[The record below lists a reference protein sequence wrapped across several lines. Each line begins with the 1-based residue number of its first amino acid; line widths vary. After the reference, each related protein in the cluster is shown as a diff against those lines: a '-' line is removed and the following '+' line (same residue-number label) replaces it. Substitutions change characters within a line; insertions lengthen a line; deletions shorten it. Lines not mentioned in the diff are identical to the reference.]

1 MRAIDALD
9 VDAATSLFAPQAEV
23 LTVYGREGKGV
34 DQARAVLAE
43 LLDELRETHHDLTSE
58 WNPEPGVWIAEVA
71 ATYRLKDFSRRGP
84 YLRAI
89 VLRVGDAGIE
99 QLRIY
104 GSREPP
110 LTVDAGGY
118 QEVLGPHGWLP
129 TL

>member
-1 MRAIDALD
+1 MRSVDALD
-9 VDAATSLFAPQAEV
+9 IDGATSAFAPNAEV
-23 LTVYGREGKGV
+23 LTVYGREGKGL
-34 DQARAVLAE
+34 DQARAVLTE
-43 LLDELRETHHDLTSE
+43 LFEELRGVDHQVTSE
-58 WNPEPGVWIAEVA
+58 WNPEPGVWIAEVT
-71 ATYRLKDFSRRGP
+71 ATYVLKDFSRRGP
-84 YLRAI
+84 YLRVI

-110 LTVDAGGY
+110 FTAEGGY